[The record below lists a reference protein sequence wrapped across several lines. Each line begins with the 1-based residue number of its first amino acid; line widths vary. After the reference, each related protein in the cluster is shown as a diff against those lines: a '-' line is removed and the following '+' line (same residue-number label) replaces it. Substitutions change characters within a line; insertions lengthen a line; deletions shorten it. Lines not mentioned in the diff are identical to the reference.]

1 MTLSRCG
8 HWSSNA
14 MDVFCLLYNPADSF
28 RGASSVVT
36 TMSKPTVYATRSR
49 EAFPRPMLDKVNIK
63 QGQMRFEIF
72 YFDNTTNQSIFQLEE
87 QCDVSYWK
95 EDAPVTREAL
105 VEGVKVMCT

>member
-1 MTLSRCG
+1 MF
-8 HWSSNA
+8 W
-14 MDVFCLLYNPADSF
+14 LLYNPADSF

-63 QGQMRFEIF
+63 QGQIRFF
-72 YFDNTTNQSIFQLEE
+72 LDDTPNKLMFQLEE